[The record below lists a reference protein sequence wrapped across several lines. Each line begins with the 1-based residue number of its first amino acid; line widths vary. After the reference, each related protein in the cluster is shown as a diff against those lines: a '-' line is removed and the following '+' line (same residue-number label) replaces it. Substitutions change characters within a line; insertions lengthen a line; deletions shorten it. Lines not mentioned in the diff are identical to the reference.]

1 MYLWILAAVAA
12 YFIKGL
18 CGFANTLVFT
28 SILSFGVPN
37 ANISPIDLLL
47 GYPTNLILTWKNRKR
62 LVPKV
67 YLPLAALVLALAML
81 LTLAACGGDNTDG
94 NDAQS
99 GGSTLVYGSGDYTR
113 INPAMDEHGEINVL
127 LFDGLTDHDGDGQ
140 VIPRLAERWDYD
152 PDTLTYTF
160 YLAQGVTWHDGQP
173 FTAEDVKFTYE
184 AIMDPDNGSENAPNY
199 EDVTDIT
206 VIDDHTVSFT
216 LSAVNTAFL
225 EYMTMAIL
233 PQHLLEGEDMQTSDF
248 FRAPV
253 GTGPYKLESWDVGQS
268 ITLVKNPDYFAG
280 AANIDTIVF
289 KIVTDSNAKA
299 MQLQTGELDLAQ
311 VTPKDA
317 ASFEGKAGYTV
328 YDMTTSDYRGILYNF
343 NNTYWQENA
352 DLIPAISCAIDR
364 QAIVDAV
371 LLGRGEVA
379 YSPLQRNIYND
390 PDVERWDYDPA
401 RAEQLLTE
409 AGCTKDSEG
418 FWQRSGQRIGFTIN
432 ASPDDQVRIDMAQA
446 AAQQLRSIGLDVQ
459 AAIPAEGIDWGGQEC
474 CIIGWGS
481 PFDADD
487 HTYKVFGT
495 DKGANYS
502 GYSNAQVDEALTKA
516 RQTDDPAER
525 AAAYAEFQQALA
537 AAPAYTFF
545 CYIDAIYVA
554 ADTIQGITPDTVLG
568 HHGVGIFWNICD
580 WTI

>member
-1 MYLWILAAVAA
+1 M
-12 YFIKGL
+12 
-18 CGFANTLVFT
+18 TMM
-28 SILSFGVPN
+28 
-37 ANISPIDLLL
+37 
-47 GYPTNLILTWKNRKR
+47 KR
-62 LVPKV
+62 
-67 YLPLAALVLALAML
+67 LAALVLALAML

-94 NDAQS
+94 NDVQS

-268 ITLVKNPDYFAG
+268 ITLVKNSDYFAG

-554 ADTIQGITPDTVLG
+554 ADKIQGITPDTVLG

-580 WTI
+580 WTV